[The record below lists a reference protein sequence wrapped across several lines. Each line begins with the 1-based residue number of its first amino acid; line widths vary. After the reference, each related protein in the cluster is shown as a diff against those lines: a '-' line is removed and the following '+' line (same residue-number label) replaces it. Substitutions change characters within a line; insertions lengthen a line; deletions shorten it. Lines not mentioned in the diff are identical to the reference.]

1 MIALAITVWR
11 LRGHF
16 KEAVND
22 FNLATGL
29 WPWLPVHL
37 VAFVAL
43 ELFSRSVFTAQAS
56 QYEYLAWFACVIGTA
71 LSWLAAAIAP
81 RCWPALLRVGGS
93 VLLAS
98 LILGLTGWG
107 VSQLARSGWDSAAAP
122 TFWATRHL
130 LELVSTDVVSE
141 PDSFELGTSAF
152 RVRIAPECSGYE
164 GIGLV
169 CLFLGLYLFLFRR
182 HLRFPHSLAARPDR
196 CDGGVDIECHPDR
209 RPDCDR

>member
-1 MIALAITVWR
+1 MPRHSPAARIRLGRLAATAPDLLRILVSASVIVLALTVWR

-56 QYEYLAWFACVIGTA
+56 EYEYLAWFACVIGTA

-81 RCWPALLRVGGS
+81 RCWPALSAPAEVCYWRV
-93 VLLAS
+93 
-98 LILGLTGWG
+98 
-107 VSQLARSGWDSAAAP
+107 
-122 TFWATRHL
+122 
-130 LELVSTDVVSE
+130 
-141 PDSFELGTSAF
+141 
-152 RVRIAPECSGYE
+152 
-164 GIGLV
+164 
-169 CLFLGLYLFLFRR
+169 
-182 HLRFPHSLAARPDR
+182 
-196 CDGGVDIECHPDR
+196 
-209 RPDCDR
+209 